1 FFEVVGNHHSGR
13 ATQPPEGPLMEFGP
27 DAGAGMEA
35 EEPDALA
42 AEAERQ
48 YEQTCT
54 AVLAGLR
61 IAAQGGV
68 AVMDLRLFT
77 RGGLDDAA
85 RFRRLSSA
93 QLARIT
99 FDALIGAGE
108 AVPVHQLVSDG

>member
-1 FFEVVGNHHSGR
+1 MTTAPITFTSRTPGR

-35 EEPDALA
+35 KEPDALA

-61 IAAQGGV
+61 IANQGAG
-68 AVMDLRLFT
+68 AVIDLRLFT
-77 RGGLDDAA
+77 RRGLDDSA

-99 FDALIGAGE
+99 LEIGRAH
-108 AVPVHQLVSDG
+108 V